1 MNQDILLHLISGGE
15 SSTVEFEREMER
27 PKRLA
32 RVAVGL
38 ANGRGGH
45 VLIGVDDNRDIVG
58 VTLSPGYE
66 EWVSQVGAETITPPL
81 RLNCHTVDLDG
92 RTVLVVESPSGPDKP
107 YAVKAG
113 QHKSTV
119 YVRYG
124 STTRPASREAIRR
137 LYQNGG
143 ELIYDTLVVQGA
155 TLADLDPAKLE
166 RYFWQETGQRLDDL
180 PLPLETVLENLK
192 VLGAK
197 NGETLATIAGLLIFG
212 RDPARWLP
220 QSELALARFEGRE
233 LGGDWIDRL
242 EIRDTVPEAIDAAL
256 AFVRRNT
263 RLSSR
268 VVGLKRE
275 DLSEYLEPVVREAVS
290 NAMTHRDYSLLGAN
304 VRLFIFDDRIEVR
317 SPGGLPGG
325 LTVERLPFGA
335 QYSRNPTVFFFLKS
349 LGYGDRYGTGIPRM
363 IKLCREEDIR
373 RPAFQEFENEFV
385 VTIYSRNTH

>member
-1 MNQDILLHLISGGE
+1 MDRQTLLHLISGGE
-15 SSTVEFEREMER
+15 SSTVEFKREVER
-27 PKRLA
+27 PERLA
-32 RVAVGL
+32 REVVGL

-45 VLIGVDDNRDIVG
+45 VLIGVNDDQSIGG

-66 EWVSQVGAETITPPL
+66 EWVAQVGAETISPPL
-81 RLNCHTVDLDG
+81 RLNCQAVDLDG
-92 RTVLVVESPSGPDKP
+92 RTVLVVEVPSGPDKP
-107 YAVKAG
+107 YAVKQG

-119 YVRYG
+119 YARYG

-155 TLADLDPAKLE
+155 TLSDLDESKLE

-192 VLGAK
+192 VLGKK

-220 QSELALARFEGRE
+220 QAELALARFEGRE

-242 EIRDTVPEAIDAAL
+242 EIRDTLPQSIDAAL
-256 AFVRRNT
+256 AFVRRNA

-275 DLSEYLEPVVREAVS
+275 DLSDYLQAVVREAVS
-290 NAMTHRDYSLLGAN
+290 NAMTHRDYSLWGAN
-304 VRLFIFDDRIEVR
+304 VRLFMFDDRIQVR

-335 QYSRNPTVFFFLKS
+335 QYSRNPTIFFFLKS

-363 IKLCREEDIR
+363 IKLCREEGIR
-373 RPAFQEFENEFV
+373 QPAFQEFENEFV
-385 VTIYSRNTH
+385 VTIYARE

>member
-1 MNQDILLHLISGGE
+1 MNQEILQRLIAGGE
-15 SSTVEFEREMER
+15 SSTVEFKREMER
-27 PKRLA
+27 PERLA
-32 RVAVGL
+32 RVVVGL

-45 VLIGVDDNRDIVG
+45 VLIGVDDDQNVVG
-58 VTLSPGYE
+58 VTLTPGYE
-66 EWVSQVGAETITPPL
+66 EWVAQVGAETVTPSL
-81 RLNCHTVDLDG
+81 RLDCQAVDLEGHTVLA
-92 RTVLVVESPSGPDKP
+92 VKVPSGPDKP
-107 YAVKAG
+107 YAVKEG

-124 STTRPASREAIRR
+124 STTRPASREAVRR

-143 ELIYDTLVVQGA
+143 ELIYDALVVHGA
-155 TLADLDPAKLE
+155 TLTDLDPAKLE
-166 RYFWQETGQRLDDL
+166 RYFWQETGQHLDDL
-180 PLPLETVLENLK
+180 PLPLEVVLKNLK
-192 VLGAK
+192 VLGEK

-212 RDPARWLP
+212 HDPVRWLP
-220 QSELALARFEGRE
+220 QAELSLARFEGRE

-242 EIRDTVPEAIDAAL
+242 EIRDTLPQAIDAAL

-290 NAMTHRDYSLLGAN
+290 NAVTHRDYSLWGAN

-335 QYSRNPTVFFFLKS
+335 QYSRNPTIFFFLKS

-373 RPAFQEFENEFV
+373 QPAFQEFENEFV
-385 VTIYSRNTH
+385 VIIYSRE